1 MPKPLQK
8 QYKPNFTQRNGMS
21 ILTFHSEDGEFKY
34 HRLTQALKEADA
46 SKIAEEVEIFK
57 GSGKNPLTND
67 LPYKFKKVADC
78 LLTEIL
84 PWEAD
89 SRRGFVP
96 SAPLST
102 QETKLEGVAIETW
115 KLAKT
120 HTIKFQQKYKDIPVY
135 GAQVNVEID
144 EENELLAINSAV
156 GASIGDID
164 RNPTIKSN
172 ELKDLIQ
179 KTTKHDLKN
188 SHLEFTLY
196 YYFDSANS
204 QDKENKPQQEGQW
217 RLVYLVKNTIDK
229 QEKVF
234 DPKMFQAIQKMVD
247 YVVDAHTG
255 ELVSELSRLKT
266 IR

>member
-1 MPKPLQK
+1 MPKPLEK
-8 QYKPNFTQRNGMS
+8 DYKPTNFNRRNGMS
-21 ILTFHSEDGEFKY
+21 ILTFHSEDGEVK
-34 HRLTQALKEADA
+34 HHQLTQALKEADA

-57 GSGKNPLTND
+57 KSGKNAIKNHL
-67 LPYKFKKVADC
+67 LHRFKKVADC

-84 PWEAD
+84 PWEAE
-89 SRRGFVP
+89 SLRGFVP

-102 QETKLEGVAIETW
+102 QETKLESIAIETW

-120 HTIKFQQKYKDIPVY
+120 HTIKFQQKYKDILVY
-135 GAQVNVEID
+135 GAQVNVEVD

-172 ELKDLIQ
+172 QLKDLIE

-188 SHLEFTLY
+188 SQLKPTLY
-196 YYFDSANS
+196 YYFDSTKS
-204 QDKENKPQQEGQW
+204 EDKDNKPQEGQW

-229 QEKVF
+229 DEKIK